1 MYLRQRSNVDEGTK
15 VPSRPLPGRPEH
27 TSLIKSPA
35 IKSPAKANA
44 KSAAPPEPGNN
55 PDQEMDPAPGIEGVY
70 IISVAAR
77 ILEMHPQTLRKYE
90 RLGLINPGRT
100 LGMLRLYS
108 REDIRKVRL
117 IQRLSDMGLNLA
129 GIEFALGTA
138 DNLQLLN
145 RRLQALAED
154 GDSRQAIESE
164 INALLRSLNLAFED

>member
-1 MYLRQRSNVDEGTK
+1 MYLRQRSKVDEGTK
-15 VPSRPLPGRPEH
+15 VPSRPLPGRPDH
-27 TSLIKSPA
+27 TSLT
-35 IKSPAKANA
+35 KSPAKSNA
-44 KSAAPPEPGNN
+44 ESAAPPEPGNS
-55 PDQEMDPAPGIEGVY
+55 PDKEIDQAPGIEGVY

-77 ILEMHPQTLRKYE
+77 ILDMHPQTLRKYE

-108 REDIRKVRL
+108 IEDIRKVRL

-154 GDSRQAIESE
+154 DDSRQAIESE
-164 INALLRSLNLAFED
+164 INALLRSLSLSFED

>member
-1 MYLRQRSNVDEGTK
+1 MYLRQKSKVDEATK
-15 VPSRPLPGRPEH
+15 VPSRPLPTRPEH
-27 TSLIKSPA
+27 SSLT
-35 IKSPAKANA
+35 
-44 KSAAPPEPGNN
+44 KSATKSSGDSTRPSEPATSSS
-55 PDQEMDPAPGIEGVY
+55 DEELDLALGIQGVY

-100 LGMLRLYS
+100 IGMLRLYS

-117 IQRLSDMGLNLA
+117 IRRLSDMGLNLA

-145 RRLQALAED
+145 QRLQSLADDEE
-154 GDSRQAIESE
+154 SKQAIESE
-164 INALLRSLNLAFED
+164 INALLRSLRLSIAD